1 MIKLN
6 SITIENNNGISKL
19 LFNSTVAGK
28 EEQFW
33 FEVEEKY
40 EKYLCN
46 ERIDAFVI
54 GFLKYAMINNYDIVS
69 DIPITEELLYNLTEH
84 LIPTLAN
91 NDDRLY
97 NIKIV
102 APTISEPIE
111 CANAVGTGMS
121 CGVDSFHVLAKMWK
135 SDFKSLNLTHLTV
148 FNVGS
153 FKTYSKFSKHD
164 LAKDKIYE
172 DARKI
177 ADEAGLEFV
186 ETNSNIGEFFDMQ
199 HLFKHTFSSMFNVF
213 CLQKLF
219 KTYYYAST
227 YDYKHFDVVN
237 TFKKDTAYYD
247 LLSLDCFAT
256 KTLRLYSEGSNV
268 TRYYKTADIVD
279 FELAQKYLHV
289 CVRTANN
296 CSECTKC
303 RRTML
308 ALYSM
313 GALEKFS
320 QVFDVEY
327 FYNHKTQYLEWL
339 YDMHFEDNYYNAE
352 TYEKIKQEITVLM
365 KLRVLYRH
373 FIVPFIKSIF
383 SVRNE
388 FNNDVKRKVLTVLGI
403 KLKFKTN

>member
-19 LFNSTVAGK
+19 LFNSTIAGK

-135 SDFKSLNLTHLTV
+135 SEFKSLNLTHLCV

-153 FKTYSKFSKHD
+153 FKTYRHCLEQD
-164 LAKDKIYE
+164 VTKDKIYE
-172 DARKI
+172 DARKV
-177 ADEAGLEFV
+177 AKEAELEFI

-199 HLFKHTFSSMFNVF
+199 HLFKHTYSSIFNVF

-219 KTYYYAST
+219 KTYYYASG
-227 YDYKHFDVVN
+227 YDYSQFDVTN
-237 TFKKDTAYYD
+237 TYKKDTSHYD
-247 LLSLDCFAT
+247 LLLLDCFSI
-256 KTLRLYSEGSNV
+256 KTLRLYSEGAGIS
-268 TRYYKTADIVD
+268 RYYKTFNIVHFD
-279 FELAQKYLHV
+279 LAQKYLHV
-289 CVRTANN
+289 CIRTANN

-308 ALYSM
+308 ALYSF

-320 QVFDVEY
+320 KVFDVEY
-327 FYNHKTQYLEWL
+327 FNKNKNEYLEWL
-339 YDMHFEDNYYNAE
+339 YNEHIQKDDLNAI
-352 TYEKIKQEITVLM
+352 TYEKIKHEITVLM

-373 FIVPFIKSIF
+373 FVIPFIKNIF

-388 FNNDVKRKVLTVLGI
+388 YSNDVKRKVLTVLGI